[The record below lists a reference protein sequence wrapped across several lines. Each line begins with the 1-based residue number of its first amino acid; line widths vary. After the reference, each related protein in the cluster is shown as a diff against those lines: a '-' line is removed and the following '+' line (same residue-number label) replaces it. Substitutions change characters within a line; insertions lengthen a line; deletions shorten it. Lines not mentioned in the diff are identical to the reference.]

1 MFTAYAIALIVY
13 RTIRQQRDKLMASA
27 KMMFFG
33 GLIFTPLV
41 GPLATECMFAG
52 LCMMGAA
59 YSSWLFP
66 VSAWAKDPAKAVDAT
81 VRA

>member
-1 MFTAYAIALIVY
+1 MFTAYAVIVIFY
-13 RTIRQQRDKLMASA
+13 RVVRQQRDKLMATA

-41 GPLATECMFAG
+41 GPIAAECMFAG

-66 VSAWAKDPAKAVDAT
+66 ASAWSKDPAKAVDAT